1 MPGDRQ
7 SDRELIFSR
16 VLEAYTGPLR
26 RLCAA
31 YMQDPSDRQDLFQEI
46 ALALWT
52 AWPRFRADASERTW
66 LYRVAHNVALTY
78 ASKRRRQHRS
88 EEPIQMTMPDPA
100 CNDDSRR
107 LALLQS
113 VQRLEAVDRQ
123 LVLFLS

>member
-1 MPGDRQ
+1 
-7 SDRELIFSR
+7 
-16 VLEAYTGPLR
+16 
-26 RLCAA
+26 
-31 YMQDPSDRQDLFQEI
+31 MQDPSDRQDLFQEI